1 MHPSV
6 RDCFRSFGGMDL
18 KDFSL
23 TRICNPLKTSWDTSL
38 RKGLDKDI
46 AKGLHFGSPVASI
59 GTVVAYSGA
68 ITTTANSGAHSAVI
82 STLAQ
87 LAVTAI
93 AIASGACLST
103 QVESLLP
110 QNEKSPGKHPQ
121 LNYYD

>member
-1 MHPSV
+1 ME
-6 RDCFRSFGGMDL
+6 DCFKSFGGMDVR
-18 KDFSL
+18 DFSL
-23 TRICNPLKTSWDTSL
+23 SLICNPPKRGWGVFP
-38 RKGLDKDI
+38 RKALDKDV
-46 AKGLHFGSPVASI
+46 ARGLCFVRVASPVASI

-68 ITTTANSGAHSAVI
+68 IATTANSGTHSAVT

-110 QNEKSPGKHPQ
+110 QNEKSPGNHPW
-121 LNYYD
+121 LS